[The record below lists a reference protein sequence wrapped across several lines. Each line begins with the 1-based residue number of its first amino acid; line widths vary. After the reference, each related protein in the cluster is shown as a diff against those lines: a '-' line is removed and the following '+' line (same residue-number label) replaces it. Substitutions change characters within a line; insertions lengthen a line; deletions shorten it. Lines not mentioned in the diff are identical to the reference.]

1 MRLTK
6 TKSEAGFLVLFV
18 FVLGVLVGGLGNHV
32 WGQRVWGMRN
42 NPAPRVDT
50 LKVFNQR
57 LDLTP
62 EQQEQ
67 VKAIA
72 EETSSQWHQLYAPVD
87 RKRDEIRAEGRKRLR
102 ALMTPEQLPKFDELI
117 KELDAQRQQQQK
129 SSR

>member
-6 TKSEAGFLVLFV
+6 TKREAGVLVLVV

-42 NPAPRVDT
+42 ARQAHVDF
-50 LKVFNQR
+50 LAQFNQR

-62 EQQEQ
+62 EQQAQ

-72 EETSSQWHQLYAPVD
+72 EDTAEQWREMYAPVD
-87 RKRDEIRAEGRKRLR
+87 KKRDEIRAQSRERLR
-102 ALMTPEQLPKFDELI
+102 AVMTPEQLPKFDQLI
-117 KELDAQRQQQQK
+117 SEMDAQRQQQNGH
-129 SSR
+129 

>member
-42 NPAPRVDT
+42 GPARHDMREFT
-50 LKVFNQR
+50 QR

-62 EQQEQ
+62 AQQEQ
-67 VKAIA
+67 AKAIV
-72 EETSSQWHQLYAPVD
+72 EDTSSQWRELYAPVD
-87 RKRDEIRAEGRKRLR
+87 RKRDEIRAQSRARLR
-102 ALMTPEQLPKFDELI
+102 ALMTPEQLPKFDQFT
-117 KELDAQRQQQQK
+117 KELDAQREQQK
-129 SSR
+129 NSR

>member
-6 TKSEAGFLVLFV
+6 TKREAGVLVLVV

-42 NPAPRVDT
+42 ARQAHVDF
-50 LKVFNQR
+50 LAQFNQR

-62 EQQEQ
+62 EQQAQ

-72 EETSSQWHQLYAPVD
+72 EDTAEQWREMYAPVD
-87 RKRDEIRAEGRKRLR
+87 KKRDEIRAQSRERLR
-102 ALMTPEQLPKFDELI
+102 AVMTPEQLPKFDELI
-117 KELDAQRQQQQK
+117 SEMDAQRQQQNGH
-129 SSR
+129 

>member
-1 MRLTK
+1 MPLTK
-6 TKSEAGFLVLFV
+6 TKSEAGFLVLVV

-42 NPAPRVDT
+42 GPPARVDT

-62 EQQEQ
+62 EQQAQ

-72 EETSSQWHQLYAPVD
+72 EETSAQWHQLYAPVD
-87 RKRDEIRAEGRKRLR
+87 RKREEIRAEGRKRLR
-102 ALMTPEQLPKFDELI
+102 ALMTPEQLPKFDQLL
-117 KELDAQRQQQQK
+117 KDLDAQRQQQQQN
-129 SSR
+129 R